1 MALTALEFFSGIG
14 SFAEASYSLRFSPD
28 SEPSEYASRI
38 EILAAYDQNTYA
50 NAVYALNFGLVPT
63 TANLDSITLRQIP
76 DADIWW
82 MSPPCT
88 PYSVRGKRADIA
100 DPRAKS
106 FLQLLRHLEVRHPR
120 IVFLENVRGFQNS
133 HGHQLLLETLSKAG
147 YSYIEVQLCAT
158 NFGTPMRRP
167 RHFVIASFNHELIG
181 LTSELSSPN
190 DSGVAR
196 PLKEFLDSNYSS
208 SLILPHEQFEKYQD
222 CINVV
227 DPFDVDTEAVCIC
240 FTKGYYRCRL
250 ASGSMIRLND
260 GRVRRF
266 SSREMLRLFGFSDR
280 FRFPEEM
287 SEERAAGLLGNAVD
301 VRTIRHILRV
311 ILSPRLCKESRPA

>member
-1 MALTALEFFSGIG
+1 MSFTALEFFSGIG
-14 SFAEASYSLRFSPD
+14 SFAETSDSLRFSED
-28 SEPSEYASRI
+28 SEPLTHAPHI
-38 EILAAYDQNTYA
+38 EILAAYDQNAHA

-63 TANLDSITLRQIP
+63 TANLDSITLSQIP

-106 FLQLLRHLEVRHPR
+106 FLQLLRHMEIRRPR

-133 HGHQLLLETLSKAG
+133 QGHQILLETLTKSG
-147 YSYIEVQLCAT
+147 YSYAEVQLCAT
-158 NFGTPMRRP
+158 DFGTPMRRP
-167 RHFVIASFNHELIG
+167 RYFVVATLNNEFVG
-181 LTSELSSPN
+181 MTSELNGPS
-190 DSGVAR
+190 DSRVTR
-196 PLKEFLDSNYSS
+196 PLKDFLDSNYPS
-208 SLILPHEQFEKYQD
+208 SLILPQEQFEKYQD
-222 CINVV
+222 CTNVV
-227 DPFDVDTEAVCIC
+227 DPFDVDTNAVCIC

-280 FRFPEEM
+280 YRFPDDM

-301 VRTIRHILRV
+301 VRTVRHILRV
-311 ILSPRLCKESRPA
+311 TLSQYLCKESRPA